1 MEIIRRRSGFSD
13 DDIEMIFELGY
24 ENELGRL
31 VGYDNLKKL
40 KYDHLHRMSRESNKR
55 YRTAFGYCGQDSVTP
70 QNKARTMAKYMYDR
84 RFLII
89 RTLLSALALLLVLL
103 LEVTLLLLV

>member
-1 MEIIRRRSGFSD
+1 MQMRREALAEKKMSAMEIIRRRSGFSD

-55 YRTAFGYCGQDSVTP
+55 YRTAFGYCGQDSVGP
-70 QNKARTMAKYMYDR
+70 QNKEKTKKQKEMQKR
-84 RFLII
+84 
-89 RTLLSALALLLVLL
+89 
-103 LEVTLLLLV
+103 